1 MTGHTERRAV
11 VIDELHTMAEAAQ
24 LLRIHERSVR
34 RKVASGEL
42 AYVAIGGRVM
52 FERRELEAYVGRQ
65 RRRRSSEAR
74 QPA

>member
-1 MTGHTERRAV
+1 MSGHNEGRAV
-11 VIDELHTMAEAAQ
+11 LIDELHTIEEAAQ
-24 LLRIHERSVR
+24 ILRIHERTVR
-34 RKVASGEL
+34 RRVASGEL

-52 FERRELEAYVGRQ
+52 FERRELDAYIGRQ